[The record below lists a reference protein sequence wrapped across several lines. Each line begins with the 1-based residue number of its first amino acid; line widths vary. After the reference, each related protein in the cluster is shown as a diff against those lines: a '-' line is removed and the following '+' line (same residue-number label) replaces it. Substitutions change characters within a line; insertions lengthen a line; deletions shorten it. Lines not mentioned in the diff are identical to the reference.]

1 MSNFSSQERQRLI
14 TMYVTQYNQTNLHIT
29 HLFNT
34 LDDIR
39 NNINTLIG
47 NNSNINNNNMHRTNT
62 FAQPNRSN
70 RTPRQNNIR
79 SSNYSENSFNPENS
93 FNQRPYIYYDYAN
106 PIDRS
111 TYISDTD
118 TNTNTNTNN
127 HNSDIA
133 NFLNDIITN
142 NNTNDQ
148 ANNNNPNITNFL
160 ANFLNSVPIRPTPEQ
175 INIASRLVR
184 YSDIQ
189 TPNSSSCA
197 ISLEPFT
204 PSDSVIQLRHCGHIF
219 FPEQFNQWFCNN
231 VRCPVC
237 RHDIRNVTDATPI
250 TPVHNDTNLRNIN
263 PINPIT
269 NIIDLSNNDISNNL
283 LTSIT
288 NGLLSFNDRFVV
300 DPIADHVLLFE
311 TIIRSNNQD
320 P

>member
-1 MSNFSSQERQRLI
+1 M
-14 TMYVTQYNQTNLHIT
+14 
-29 HLFNT
+29 FNT

-47 NNSNINNNNMHRTNT
+47 NNSNINNNNNINMNMNRTNP

-70 RTPRQNNIR
+70 RTNRQNNIR
-79 SSNYSENSFNPENS
+79 SSNHENT
-93 FNQRPYIYYDYAN
+93 FNQGSYIYYDYAN

-118 TNTNTNTNN
+118 TGG
-127 HNSDIA
+127 SPDILSFIA
-133 NFLNDIITN
+133 DIITN
-142 NNTNDQ
+142 TNDPA
-148 ANNNNPNITNFL
+148 ANNNPIITNFL
-160 ANFLNSVPIRPTPEQ
+160 TNFLNSSVPIRPTQDQ

-219 FPEQFNQWFCNN
+219 FPEPFNQWFCNN

-263 PINPIT
+263 PIT
-269 NIIDLSNNDISNNL
+269 NIIDQLSFDLSNNDISNNL

-300 DPIADHVLLFE
+300 DPQSDHVLLFE

>member
-47 NNSNINNNNMHRTNT
+47 NNSNINNNNMNRTNP

-70 RTPRQNNIR
+70 RTNRQNNIR
-79 SSNYSENSFNPENS
+79 SSNHENT
-93 FNQRPYIYYDYAN
+93 FNQGSYIYYDYAN

-118 TNTNTNTNN
+118 TGG
-127 HNSDIA
+127 SPDILSFIA
-133 NFLNDIITN
+133 DIITN
-142 NNTNDQ
+142 TNDPA
-148 ANNNNPNITNFL
+148 ANNNPIITNFL
-160 ANFLNSVPIRPTPEQ
+160 TNFLNSSVPIRPTQDQ

-189 TPNSSSCA
+189 TPNSLSCA

-204 PSDSVIQLRHCGHIF
+204 PSDSVRQLLHCGHIF
-219 FPEQFNQWFCNN
+219 FPEQFNQWFSNN

-237 RHDIRNVTDATPI
+237 RHDIRNATSNTPI
-250 TPVHNDTNLRNIN
+250 TP
-263 PINPIT
+263 IT
-269 NIIDLSNNDISNNL
+269 SNTLFTSLFEPLSNPTIEEL
-283 LTSIT
+283 Y
-288 NGLLSFNDRFVV
+288 
-300 DPIADHVLLFE
+300 E
-311 TIIRSNNQD
+311 TIIRSNNQE